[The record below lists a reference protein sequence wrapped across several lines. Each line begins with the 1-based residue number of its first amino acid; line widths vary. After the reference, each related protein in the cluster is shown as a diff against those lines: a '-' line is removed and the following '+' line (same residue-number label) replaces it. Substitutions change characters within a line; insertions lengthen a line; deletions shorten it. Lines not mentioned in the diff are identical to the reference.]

1 MLFGGHV
8 SIAGGLTK
16 AIERGEEQGFGVIQT
31 FASSPRSFKVNS
43 YSREEITSFNKA
55 FKKSNIKRIFF
66 HAIYL
71 INLAS
76 DKNELVEKS
85 VESLVSYMELGSQ
98 INCSGTIVHL
108 GSTKEYTFAQKKEQ
122 VVSAVNEVLKKSPK
136 DQYLV
141 VENAAG
147 AGNVIGDNLDELVE
161 IYKAVESS
169 RLKFCIDTQHLYASG
184 VDTSS
189 FEHFKDWLE
198 MFDKK
203 IGINNLACIHVNDS
217 KTNLSSSRDRHE
229 NIGKGLIGKSG
240 FANILK
246 QPHLQN
252 KPFILEVPG
261 MNGKGPDKE
270 NLEILRKLV

>member
-16 AIERGEEQGFGVIQT
+16 AIERGEEQGFSVIQT
-31 FASSPRSFKVNS
+31 FASSPRSFKANS
-43 YSREEITSFNKA
+43 YSQEEITNFNNT
-55 FKKSNIKRIFF
+55 FKKSNIKEIFF

-76 DKNELVEKS
+76 DKKELVEKS
-85 VESLVSYMELGSQ
+85 KESLVSYMQFGSQ

-108 GSTKEYTFAQKKEQ
+108 GSTKEYTFAQKKDQ
-122 VVSAVNEVLKKSPK
+122 VVSAVIEVLKKTPK
-136 DQYLV
+136 DQYLL

-147 AGNVIGDNLDELVE
+147 AGNVIGDNLDEVVE

-189 FEHFKDWLE
+189 FTEFKRWLE
-198 MFDKK
+198 EFDSK
-203 IGINNLACIHVNDS
+203 IGIDNLACIHVNDS
-217 KTNLSSSRDRHE
+217 KTELGSHKDRHD
-229 NIGKGLIGKSG
+229 NIGRGLIGKSG

-246 QPHLQN
+246 QPLLQN

-261 MNGKGPDKE
+261 FEGKGPDKE
-270 NLEILRKLV
+270 NLEILEGLR